1 MTPLS
6 DQQSSASPFGC
17 LYALPPIKLLLSAQ
31 SDIDQALQ
39 HICTTTSDGDTAALQ
54 QLCCAL
60 YLADLLCLCAK
71 KVAFGC
77 LVYAELWWLQEDAE
91 EKQGQHGNYTDR
103 GGSPNGFGNVS
114 AVG

>member
-1 MTPLS
+1 MV
-6 DQQSSASPFGC
+6 
-17 LYALPPIKLLLSAQ
+17 
-31 SDIDQALQ
+31 
-39 HICTTTSDGDTAALQ
+39 ALQ

-91 EKQGQHGNYTDR
+91 EKQGQYGDYTDKR
-103 GGSPNGFGNVS
+103 GSPNGFSDAS
-114 AVG
+114 AVGRGASICWCCGEAHLIVDDQVDRAARRIPCDTTYAS